1 VSLRP
6 VSSLNGLRL
15 PASPSPRA
23 AGLAGSLLWIIVLLM
38 CRWAVAAPRIP
49 ASDATVL
56 ERVPAAGA
64 AQKLEPLRL
73 RLTAHPEDLT
83 SALALAQGYLD
94 IGRAN
99 ADPRF
104 VSYAEATLSPWLARP
119 NPDPTVL
126 TVAATT
132 LQYLHRF
139 DAALALLNRAL
150 AIQTFNGQAWL
161 TKATIL
167 QVQGHFDA
175 ARQACRPLIQIS
187 GHLIA
192 LTCLTSVNSLTGT
205 LNASYLAL
213 RSVFTDDPRLDPGV
227 RIWVLD
233 QLADMTQRAGDEKAA
248 EGYLLAA
255 LAVVPSDGYSKG
267 AYADL
272 LLQENR
278 DSEVVR
284 LLQADEQQDNL
295 LLRLAIA
302 GTRLGSADGVRWSDM
317 FQARYEAARRD
328 GDFTHLR
335 EQARFL
341 LEVRGKNAE
350 ALELAEQ
357 DWQVQR
363 EPADVRVYSAAARAT
378 ENQAALGNLRSWIQQ
393 THYED
398 RTLPVSGNSRQEAAG
413 R

>member
-1 VSLRP
+1 
-6 VSSLNGLRL
+6 
-15 PASPSPRA
+15 
-23 AGLAGSLLWIIVLLM
+23 LLWVIVLLM
-38 CRWAVAAPRIP
+38 CRSAVAAPRIP
-49 ASDATVL
+49 AGDATVL
-56 ERVPAAGA
+56 ERVPAAAA
-64 AQKLEPLRL
+64 AQKLESLRS
-73 RLTAHPEDLT
+73 RVATHPEDLT

-119 NPDPTVL
+119 NPDPAVL
-126 TVAATT
+126 TLAATT

-192 LTCLTSVNSLTGT
+192 LTCLTSVNSLTGN

-227 RIWVLD
+227 RVWVLD

-255 LAVVPSDGYSKG
+255 LAVVPGDGYSKG

-302 GTRLGSADGVRWSDM
+302 GTRLGSADGRRWSDM
-317 FQARYEAARRD
+317 FQVRYEAARRD

-363 EPADVRVYSAAARAT
+363 EPGDVRVYFAAAAAAG
-378 ENQAALGNLRSWIQQ
+378 NQAALRNLRDWIQQ

-398 RTLPVSGNSRQEAAG
+398 RTLQMSGDSLQKAVAR
-413 R
+413 

>member
-1 VSLRP
+1 VSLRS

-15 PASPSPRA
+15 PASSSPRGP
-23 AGLAGSLLWIIVLLM
+23 GLAGCLLWIIVLLM
-38 CRWAVAAPRIP
+38 CSSAAAAPHIP

-56 ERVPAAGA
+56 ERVPAAAA
-64 AQKLEPLRL
+64 AQKLEPLRT
-73 RLTAHPEDLT
+73 RLSAHPEDLS

-119 NPDPTVL
+119 NPDPAVL
-126 TVAATT
+126 TLEATT

-192 LTCLTSVNSLTGT
+192 LTCLTSVNSLTGN
-205 LNASYLAL
+205 LIASYLAL
-213 RSVFTDDPRLDPGV
+213 RTVFTDDPRLDPGIRV
-227 RIWVLD
+227 WVLD
-233 QLADMTQRAGDEKAA
+233 QLAEMTQRAGDEKAA
-248 EGYLLAA
+248 EAYLLAA
-255 LAVVPSDGYSKG
+255 LGVVPGDGYSKG

-272 LLQENR
+272 LLQEKR

-302 GTRLGSADGVRWSDM
+302 GTRLGSADGGRWSDM

-341 LEVRGKNAE
+341 LEVRGKKVE
-350 ALELAEQ
+350 ALELAER

-363 EPADVRVYSAAARAT
+363 EPGDIRVYFAAAAAAG
-378 ENQAALGNLRSWIQQ
+378 NQAALRNVRDWIQQ

-398 RTLPVSGNSRQEAAG
+398 HTLPVSGDSGQKAASR
-413 R
+413 

>member
-1 VSLRP
+1 MQLHSVSG
-6 VSSLNGLRL
+6 LNGLRL
-15 PASPSPRA
+15 PASSSTSVS
-23 AGLAGSLLWIIVLLM
+23 GLAGSLLWVIVLV
-38 CRWAVAAPRIP
+38 CRLAVAAPHIP

-56 ERVPAAGA
+56 ERVPAAA
-64 AQKLEPLRL
+64 ASQRLEPLRA
-73 RLTAHPEDLT
+73 RLAAHPEDLA

-104 VSYAEATLSPWLARP
+104 VSYAEATLSPWVARP
-119 NPDPTVL
+119 NPDPTAL
-126 TVAATT
+126 TLAATT

-139 DAALALLNRAL
+139 DAALTLLNRTL

-192 LTCLTSVNSLTGT
+192 LTCLTSINSLTGN

-213 RSVFTDDPRLDPGV
+213 RSVFTDDPRLDPGIRV
-227 RIWVLD
+227 WILD

-248 EGYLLAA
+248 EAYLLAA
-255 LAVVPSDGYSKG
+255 LKVVPGDGYTK
-267 AYADL
+267 ADYADL
-272 LLQENR
+272 LLRERR
-278 DSEVVR
+278 DSEVVQ
-284 LLQADEQQDNL
+284 LLRTDEQQDNL

-302 GTRLGSADGVRWSDM
+302 GTHLGSAEGSRWSDL

-341 LEVRGKNAE
+341 LEVRGKNPE
-350 ALELAEQ
+350 ALQLAEQ

-363 EPADVRVYSAAARAT
+363 EPGDVRVYFAAAAAT
-378 ENQAALGNLRSWIQQ
+378 RDEAALRKLRDWMQQ

-398 RTLPVSGNSRQEAAG
+398 RTLPISVNSGQKAVSR
-413 R
+413 